1 MQKQVKNA
9 LILLLAFFAVIA
21 AMAMLTGSLDSL
33 LQADLPLFSAAALFF
48 LASIVVWLF
57 SWSTLM
63 KSRATTLLQTTAIGF
78 GCVFASLTPVQ
89 VGADALRSV
98 KLKEHGKV
106 SYSESISASMIVKG
120 LKFLFIALIA
130 SLSFITLFLNPL
142 LEPWVKAAL
151 LSGFGVVL
159 VATLLFLLPL
169 NKRLGLAI
177 ASAFRKLSRLIRQAK
192 RLDAYFQGY
201 STYLQTVSRPKLLL
215 VLLLALASLSLEFL
229 ALFFCFIAAGAAISL
244 VSALALF
251 SILAILERTPFLPRG
266 IGVVEAVGFIFL
278 SSEALASMPLAP
290 QQIGAVIIL
299 FDVARLVIPT
309 IASLVVYCLLPK
321 ILK

>member
-1 MQKQVKNA
+1 MQKQIKNA

-21 AMAMLTGSLDSL
+21 IMAILTDSFDSL
-33 LQADLPLFSAAALFF
+33 QKADLSLFSTAALFF
-48 LASIVVWLF
+48 IASIVVWLF
-57 SWSTLM
+57 SWSALM
-63 KSRATTLLQTTAIGF
+63 KSRTTTLWQTTAIGF

-89 VGADALRSV
+89 VGADALRSI

-120 LKFLFIALIA
+120 LKFLFIALTA
-130 SLSFITLFLNPL
+130 SISFITLFLNPA

-151 LSGFGVVL
+151 LSGFSVVAL
-159 VATLLFLLPL
+159 ATLLFLLPL
-169 NKRLGLAI
+169 NQRFGLAI
-177 ASAFRKLSRLIRQAK
+177 ASAFRQISRLIKQTK
-192 RLDAYFQGY
+192 RLDSYFQGY
-201 STYLQTVSRPKLLL
+201 SAYLQTVSRPKLLF
-215 VLLLALASLSLEFL
+215 VLLLALLSLFLEFL
-229 ALFFCFIAAGAAISL
+229 ALFFSFLAAGAAISI

-278 SSEALASMPLAP
+278 STEAFTSVQLAP
-290 QQIGAVIIL
+290 SQIGAVIIL

-309 IASLVVYCLLPK
+309 IASLVVYSLLPK